1 MRGKKTFRLRG
12 TVSRKPSAASDSN
25 PDVPPVDGEP
35 ESQDVVVNYSPFPKQ
50 KEFHACEAEVV
61 LFGGAAGPGK
71 STALLFDALQ
81 FVTEHPGSTAML
93 MRRTYPELEK
103 SLIKKS
109 RLAIPES
116 LGRYN
121 DAKHRWTI
129 FCGEGHPDSYIEFG
143 HCETSKSVYGYLS
156 AEWEYLGLDES
167 TSFSKDIFDLLF
179 SRVRSTI
186 PGVKPRV
193 RLCSNPGNIGHGWHK
208 EFFGIGR
215 KDVQPNQV
223 WAPPKKEDDSYD
235 PPTRCFIPAVIFD
248 NPALIANDPKYLSR
262 LENLPDARKRM
273 YLKGEWTGYAGQF
286 FAEFDEKKHVVTPRE
301 LPRHWKRFR
310 SVDFGYQKPFSCH
323 WYATD
328 ENGTTWVYRELYES
342 GLLDAAQAQKI
353 KRHSVHP
360 QDSSPETFEY
370 TVGDPAQ
377 MQKDKAGGITTQHR
391 YHAEGI
397 AVFPGSNARV
407 PGWNAV
413 RHLLSTNPITS
424 KPYLQVFETCGNLI
438 RELEEA
444 IYDETNPEDL
454 DTDGSDHALD
464 DLRYYAMSRPE
475 VSEALK
481 KSDPRDR
488 LDTSSR
494 AEWDAVAKLQNDAAA
509 VARGSR
515 SILQGLNE

>member
-1 MRGKKTFRLRG
+1 MRGKKTFQSPAPAKP
-12 TVSRKPSAASDSN
+12 TPSAESGSASKQN
-25 PDVPPVDGEP
+25 PN
-35 ESQDVVVNYSPFPKQ
+35 DVVVDYAPFAKQ
-50 KEFHACEAEVV
+50 KLFHDCQADVV

-81 FVTEHPGSTAML
+81 FVVDHPGSTAML

-109 RLAIPES
+109 RLAIPEH

-129 FCGEGHPDSYIEFG
+129 SCGEGHPDSYIEFG

-156 AEWEYLGLDES
+156 AEWDYLGIDES
-167 TSFSKDIFDLLF
+167 TSFSKDIFDLLL
-179 SRVRSTI
+179 SRVRTTR
-186 PGVKPRV
+186 PGVKTRV

-215 KDVQPNQV
+215 KDVQPQDV
-223 WAPPKKEDDSYD
+223 WRPAKQPEDSYD

-248 NPALIANDPKYLSR
+248 NPALIKNDPGYLAK

-286 FAEFDEKKHVVTPRE
+286 FSEFNEKKHVVANRE
-301 LPRHWKRFR
+301 IPRHWKRYR

-323 WYATD
+323 WYAVD
-328 ENGTTWVYRELYES
+328 EVGTVWAYRELYES
-342 GLLDAAQAQKI
+342 GLIDAEQAKKI
-353 KRHSVHP
+353 KRHSVYT
-360 QDSSPETFEY
+360 QDASPEAIEY
-370 TVGDPAQ
+370 TVGDPSQ

-397 AVFPGSNARV
+397 AVFPGSNTRV
-407 PGWNAV
+407 AGWNAV
-413 RHLLSTNPITS
+413 RALLSTNPTTG
-424 KPYLQVFETCGNLI
+424 KPYLQILDVCPNLI
-438 RELEEA
+438 REFEEA

-454 DTDGSDHALD
+454 NSDGSDHALD
-464 DLRYYAMSRPE
+464 DIRYFAMSRPE
-475 VSEALK
+475 SAGALK
-481 KSDPRDR
+481 EKDPRDR
-488 LDTSSR
+488 LDTASR
-494 AEWDAVAKLQNDAAA
+494 LEWESVAKLQNGIAADSKNLKS
-509 VARGSR
+509 VLSGF
-515 SILQGLNE
+515 NE